1 MILDRVEADRGD
13 SIPDKMTWQKLWK
26 HLADPVL
33 WLFGLALLL
42 FVRTDTNWTWRIIA
56 FMFLASTVPAYAM
69 GFFITIILQGMG
81 FSDSLSLILTA
92 PPGILAVSTPFSLSR
107 INCQHYSCR
116 LLRVSSLHGS
126 PTRRE
131 NVQSG

>member
-13 SIPDKMTWQKLWK
+13 SIPDKLTWQKLWK

-33 WLFGLALLL
+33 WLFGMALLL
-42 FVRTDTNWTWRIIA
+42 FIWSDTNWTRRIIA

-81 FSDSLSLILTA
+81 FSDSLSLILSA
-92 PPGILAVSTPFSLSR
+92 PPGILAVSTPLVFKP
-107 INCQHYSCR
+107 N
-116 LLRVSSLHGS
+116 
-126 PTRRE
+126 
-131 NVQSG
+131 